1 MIKLLLF
8 TFSLYIYVHHK
19 AYKPLQDNKVTGRPS
34 EGYCSP
40 SSNHP
45 SNRDL
50 NGTRDARSVSV
61 ASAINKCTAAPPMLK
76 LLQQD
81 SSLYYTQLLTECTT
95 KTASKEGEERAKSV
109 KIKQNPKTP
118 KMAKRAR
125 AVLRH

>member
-1 MIKLLLF
+1 
-8 TFSLYIYVHHK
+8 
-19 AYKPLQDNKVTGRPS
+19 
-34 EGYCSP
+34 
-40 SSNHP
+40 
-45 SNRDL
+45 
-50 NGTRDARSVSV
+50 
-61 ASAINKCTAAPPMLK
+61 MLK

-125 AVLRH
+125 AVLHH